1 MRFAVRQQLILDGMN
16 EHGSSCPR
24 NVELALQ
31 SHFFLIAEK
40 RILRIV
46 HQADRAECAADDVDD
61 DDGYIARHGRRV
73 LQIADA
79 LVPDVVIAVKLV
91 DLRGILPA
99 VEQIK
104 PAERNVADDDA
115 DKLLSAKAH
124 RDGKKL
130 LNEQEQRNG
139 NVRRNPPIRPL
150 HQHIVHDG

>member
-1 MRFAVRQQLILDGMN
+1 MN
-16 EHGSSCPR
+16 EHGSARPR

-46 HQADRAECAADDVDD
+46 HQADRAERAADDVDD

-104 PAERNVADDDA
+104 PAERNMADDNA
-115 DKLLSAKAH
+115 DELLPAKAH
-124 RDGKKL
+124 GDGKKL
-130 LNEQEQRNG
+130 LNEQEYRECHIG
-139 NVRRNPPIRPL
+139 YDPPIRPL
-150 HQHIVHDG
+150 DQHIVHDG